1 MDDQQ
6 HCKDYLTRFSDYI
19 DGELAPELCAQL
31 ESHLK
36 DCTNCTIVLNT
47 LHRTVELYHDTLNDG
62 SLPEGVRARLFT
74 RLSLDDFKK

>member
-6 HCKDYLTRFSDYI
+6 HCKDYLTRFSEYI
-19 DGELAPELCAQL
+19 DGELAPDLCAQL
-31 ESHLK
+31 EAHLK

-47 LHRTVELYHDTLNDG
+47 LHRTVELYHDTLSDE
-62 SLPEGVRARLFT
+62 SLPAGVRSRLFS